1 MKKSLGAKAL
11 VFTTPMWIIGT
22 YDKNGKPNGA
32 AVAWGGIVCS
42 KPPCVAIS
50 LRKATYS
57 YGNIMDKKAYTVNVP
72 SEKHIKEAD
81 YFGMVSG

>member
-11 VFTTPMWIIGT
+11 VFTTPTWIIGT

-32 AVAWGGIVCS
+32 TVAWGGIVCS
-42 KPPCVAIS
+42 KPPCVGIS

-57 YGNIMDKKAYTVNVP
+57 
-72 SEKHIKEAD
+72 
-81 YFGMVSG
+81 